1 MTQLA
6 AASSDPASAMKV
18 MDEMRLATVA
28 PAISKLLLPLCTANA
43 RAAGVAC
50 SIRLAVARGGSGD
63 RCLPSLSA
71 SHTLRSLLRCCSD
84 YSTTALLHWIGT
96 LVSYACLFPLRPYG
110 DHGPPHI
117 PTDCSARTE
126 NLAARGGCRATTF
139 KSAQGCLRSGACRC
153 AWLCRVICNVMR
165 RVSMP
170 REHAA

>member
-50 SIRLAVARGGSGD
+50 SIRRAVARGGSKD

-71 SHTLRSLLRCCSD
+71 GHTLRALLRCRSD
-84 YSTTALLHWIGT
+84 YSTDSSFALDLH
-96 LVSYACLFPLRPYG
+96 VSYARLFPLRPYG

-117 PTDCSARTE
+117 PTSSARTE

-153 AWLCRVICNVMR
+153 AWLCRVICNVIR

>member
-84 YSTTALLHWIGT
+84 GLQHHSSFALDWH
-96 LVSYACLFPLRPYG
+96 VSYACLFPLWP
-110 DHGPPHI
+110 
-117 PTDCSARTE
+117 
-126 NLAARGGCRATTF
+126 
-139 KSAQGCLRSGACRC
+139 
-153 AWLCRVICNVMR
+153 
-165 RVSMP
+165 
-170 REHAA
+170 